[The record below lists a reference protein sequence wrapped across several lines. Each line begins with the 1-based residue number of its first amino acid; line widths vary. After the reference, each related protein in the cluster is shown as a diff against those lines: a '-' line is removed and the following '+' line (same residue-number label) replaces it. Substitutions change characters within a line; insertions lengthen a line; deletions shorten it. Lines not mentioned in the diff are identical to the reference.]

1 MDLPANAFKR
11 ALRDGRKQ
19 IGLWASL
26 CSGLVSE
33 ILASAGYDWIMIDA
47 EHAPN
52 DLASVLD
59 QLRGLKGGTATP
71 IVRPAWNDPVLIK
84 RYLDLGVQTLLVP
97 WVQNAAEAARAV
109 AATRYPPKGIRGVAL
124 IHRASGFGA
133 IPDYLTRANDEMC
146 VLVQV
151 ETREAL
157 GQLESI
163 AAVDGVDGIFIGP
176 SDLSAAMGNIGGNRS
191 PEMRGAVRFQL
202 RQRARIRER
211 IARDRNGHIVA
222 AQFALGA
229 KVPRHP
235 PDRGMVEQQS
245 FGDALQHIDQIIV
258 PPDVRQLM

>member
-1 MDLPANAFKR
+1 MDLPVNAFKR
-11 ALRDGRKQ
+11 ARRDGRRQ

-26 CSGLVSE
+26 CSGLVAE
-33 ILASAGYDWIMIDA
+33 ILAPAGYDWIMIDA

-59 QLRGLKGGTATP
+59 QLRALKGGTATP

-109 AATRYPPKGIRGVAL
+109 AATRYPPQGIRGVAL

-133 IPDYLTRANDEMC
+133 IPDYLKRANDEMC

-157 GQLESI
+157 AELEAI

-176 SDLSAAMGNIGGNRS
+176 SDLSAAMGSIGGNRS
-191 PEMRGAVRFQL
+191 PEMLAVFADAAARA
-202 RQRARIRER
+202 ARIRKPIGILAPVEED
-211 IARDRNGHIVA
+211 ARRFLEMGYGYV
-222 AQFALGA
+222 ALGSDA
-229 KVPRHP
+229 GLLRNAA
-235 PDRGMVEQQS
+235 EQLRARFS
-245 FGDALQHIDQIIV
+245 G
-258 PPDVRQLM
+258 

>member
-33 ILASAGYDWIMIDA
+33 ILAPAGYDWIMIDA

-109 AATRYPPKGIRGVAL
+109 AATRYPPRGIRGVAL

-176 SDLSAAMGNIGGNRS
+176 SDLSAAMGNIGRS
-191 PEMRGAVRFQL
+191 PEMQAVFADAATRAARAGKPIGILAPVEEDARRFFEMGYGYVALGSDAGLLRTAAEQL
-202 RQRARIRER
+202 RGR
-211 IARDRNGHIVA
+211 
-222 AQFALGA
+222 F
-229 KVPRHP
+229 
-235 PDRGMVEQQS
+235 
-245 FGDALQHIDQIIV
+245 
-258 PPDVRQLM
+258 

>member
-84 RYLDLGVQTLLVP
+84 RYLDLGVQSLLVP
-97 WVQNAAEAARAV
+97 WVQNAAE
-109 AATRYPPKGIRGVAL
+109 ATRYPPKGIRGVAL

-191 PEMRGAVRFQL
+191 PEMQAVFADAATRAARAGKPIGILAPVEEDARRFFEMGYGYVALGSDAGLLRTAAEQL
-202 RQRARIRER
+202 RGR
-211 IARDRNGHIVA
+211 
-222 AQFALGA
+222 F
-229 KVPRHP
+229 
-235 PDRGMVEQQS
+235 
-245 FGDALQHIDQIIV
+245 
-258 PPDVRQLM
+258 